1 MKAHEILAM
10 LSHVTVR
17 ELTADSRAVQAGDV
31 FAAYPGH
38 PRGDGSRV
46 DGRHYI
52 GDAIARGAAAVLWE
66 REGFAWNDAWH
77 LPQVAVDGLKPLV
90 GAISSEIYGFP
101 SEQLFMAG
109 VTGTN
114 GKTSVS
120 QWIAQTLHACGKPCG
135 VIGTLGASVIGCSA
149 AGGDQDGVSTAD
161 GAAAAAVNGAANT
174 TPDAIVLQR
183 TLKHMRDAGAAACA
197 MEVSSIGLDQ
207 ARVNG
212 VAFDCAVFT
221 NFTRDHLDYH
231 TSMAAYEAAKT
242 KLFMTEGLTHAVI
255 NLDDPMGV
263 RLMAKTADRLDRIA
277 YCIGGV
283 SPVAEFVEDEGRLTA
298 SDLQF
303 DAQGVRFTVN
313 SDWGPAQVAAPVWGA
328 FNVSN
333 LLAVLGTLIAAGVP
347 FDTAVR
353 ALEKIKAVPG
363 RMNALGGEGTPL
375 VVIDYAHTPDALE
388 KALASLRPLAQSRA
402 GALRVVFG
410 CGGDRDAGK
419 RPLMGEVAERL
430 ADAVMLT
437 SDNPR
442 SEAPEAIIA
451 AIERGMVKPHLVVA
465 DRLQAITRAVQ
476 GAGVH
481 DVILLA
487 GKGHE
492 ATQEVAGRKLPFS
505 DHDVARQ
512 ALDNRARN
520 TA

>member
-10 LSHVTVR
+10 LSHVNVR
-17 ELTADSRAVQAGDV
+17 ELTADSRAVRAGDL

-38 PRGDGSRV
+38 PRSDGSRI
-46 DGRHYI
+46 DGRDFI

-66 REGFAWNDAWH
+66 RDGFAWNAAWH

-90 GAISSEIYGFP
+90 GAISSEVYGFP
-101 SEQLFMAG
+101 SDQLFMAG

-120 QWIAQTLHACGKPCG
+120 QWIAQALQLCGKPCG
-135 VIGTLGASVIGCSA
+135 VIGTLGARVYGLREQTGPHEAGNAVLNGNASA
-149 AGGDQDGVSTAD
+149 
-161 GAAAAAVNGAANT
+161 GASNT

-183 TLKHMRDAGAAACA
+183 TLKAMREAGAAACA

-231 TSMAAYEAAKT
+231 GSMAAYEAAKT
-242 KLFMTEGLTHAVI
+242 KLFMTEGLRHAVI

-263 RLMAKTADRLDRIA
+263 RLMAKVADRIDRIA
-277 YCIGGV
+277 YCIDGM

-298 SDLQF
+298 SALRF
-303 DAQGVRFTVN
+303 DAHGVRFKVS
-313 SDWGPAQVAAPVWGA
+313 SDWGSAAVNAPVWGA

-333 LLAVLGTLIAAGVP
+333 LLAVLGALIAAGVP

-353 ALEKIKAVPG
+353 ALEKIEAVPG
-363 RMNALGGEGTPL
+363 RMNALGGTNAPL

-388 KALASLRPLAQSRA
+388 KALASLRPLAQARA

-419 RPLMGEVAERL
+419 RPLMGEVAARL

-442 SEAPEAIIA
+442 SEAPETIIA
-451 AIERGMVKPHLVVA
+451 AIARGMAKPHLVVA

-481 DVILLA
+481 DVILVA

-505 DHDVARQ
+505 DHDVVRR
-512 ALDNRARN
+512 ALDNRAGN
-520 TA
+520 IA